1 MPLFLLYYLVM
12 INMDE
17 KLGVFIV
24 PTGIGASV
32 GGYAGDASSWARK
45 FTQKAK
51 LIVNPNVVNA
61 GCFSGI
67 NESMLYV
74 EGYSLDEFFKG
85 NLTLTPSSDNKIGVV
100 FDCAIPE
107 DVLNIHINTIN
118 AVKTVYGIDVI
129 GYEMTEN
136 PVGVGFSLDKNGV
149 SAGNVLNE
157 KTLLD
162 ASKKLLK
169 KGAQAIALVCLFEDP
184 EDMNLDY
191 ANGIGTDPVGGIE
204 AVLSHY
210 ISAELKVPCAHSP
223 AFLDY
228 SISSEIVNPK
238 SSAEYITPTFLPCI
252 LIGLSMAPLINLSNG
267 ISVDNVD
274 FLVMP
279 YNSLGSVPV
288 FEAVKRK
295 IPVYAVKENKTAL
308 GITKDKISQQIIEV
322 EDYETCFSLI

>member
-1 MPLFLLYYLVM
+1 
-12 INMDE
+12 
-17 KLGVFIV
+17 
-24 PTGIGASV
+24 
-32 GGYAGDASSWARK
+32 
-45 FTQKAK
+45 
-51 LIVNPNVVNA
+51 
-61 GCFSGI
+61 
-67 NESMLYV
+67 
-74 EGYSLDEFFKG
+74 
-85 NLTLTPSSDNKIGVV
+85 
-100 FDCAIPE
+100 
-107 DVLNIHINTIN
+107 
-118 AVKTVYGIDVI
+118 
-129 GYEMTEN
+129 
-136 PVGVGFSLDKNGV
+136 
-149 SAGNVLNE
+149 
-157 KTLLD
+157 
-162 ASKKLLK
+162 
-169 KGAQAIALVCLFEDP
+169 
-184 EDMNLDY
+184 MNSDY